1 MNFHKLIIIGVLF
14 QFFDI
19 NFGNFDIFPDFI
31 GFIIIVYALSKVNAQ
46 YTNLGM
52 FCATILAVMSI
63 MGIVLPEMVVPSAN
77 LALQI
82 VAILNGLLTI
92 LYLACIF
99 SVSKEILRGEESMFP
114 TLYIS
119 LQLIFLLFSSVGM
132 HFPLEV
138 YEILGLS
145 STVLLFFFYIYFIVF
160 LWKRKNKESA
170 LFDEVMDY

>member
-31 GFIIIVYALSKVNAQ
+31 GFIIIVYAFSKVEAQ
-46 YTNLGM
+46 YAKLGNL
-52 FCATILAVMSI
+52 CATVLAVTSL
-63 MGIVLPEMVVPSAN
+63 MGIWLPEMFVPSAN

-99 SVSKEILRGEESMFP
+99 SVSNEILRGEESMFP
-114 TLYIS
+114 TLYIN

-132 HFPLEV
+132 HFPVEV

-145 STVLLFFFYIYFIVF
+145 SAALLFVFYIYFIIF
-160 LWKRKNKESA
+160 LWKRKNKEYA
-170 LFDEVMDY
+170 LLDEVI

>member
-19 NFGNFDIFPDFI
+19 NFGTFDIFPDFI
-31 GFIIIVYALSKVNAQ
+31 GFIIIVYAFSKVEAQ
-46 YTNLGM
+46 YAKLGTL
-52 FCATILAVMSI
+52 CATVLAITSL
-63 MGIVLPEMVVPSAN
+63 MGLGLPEMFVPSAN

-82 VAILNGLLTI
+82 VTILNGLLTI

-114 TLYIS
+114 TLYIN

-132 HFPLEV
+132 HFPVEV
-138 YEILGLS
+138 YEILVLLIG
-145 STVLLFFFYIYFIVF
+145 VLLFAFYIYFIIF

-170 LFDEVMDY
+170 LLDEVMDY